1 MQEQQLTT
9 EQQII
14 ASLDKLMAERDSVRE
29 YPSRTEDWENLKIT
43 GVIDMD
49 RLGKRKVFEK
59 GLKGVQAASLPMVQK
74 YNMDSQSELGNI
86 ISDLNKYFKSQRK
99 RIRKDY
105 DNVLYQLSAEL
116 QQNQTYI
123 PSEFDKQLSKLFS
136 EFPVRETLVKPVDFV
151 PYKEQIPTS
160 KFEMV
165 TYLCLASV
173 IYGSYENALDDKQ
186 KLLQKVGRETYT
198 KGLSVFKKVIDEF
211 QSLLLPALQQ
221 FENQGNTKETQDYVK
236 KISKLRK
243 KLGEWEYGVTMG
255 DATRADGYFSNG
267 LYDVS
272 DQDSAYDRLICI
284 ANWMYVWRSGWC
296 GKVSGKYVMY
306 PVLELFGNA
315 LASDVQSKADAIA
328 KYRCIA
334 DYVNHRAAFAK
345 QFSTLTNLTK

>member
-1 MQEQQLTT
+1 MQEQQLTK

-14 ASLDKLMAERDSVRE
+14 IGLDNLIKERDSVRKH
-29 YPSRTEDWENLKIT
+29 PSQTEDWKNLKIT
-43 GVIDMD
+43 GVIDMGD
-49 RLGKRKVFEK
+49 YLGRRKVFEK
-59 GLKGVQAASLPMVQK
+59 GLKGVQATSLPMVQK
-74 YNMDSQSELGNI
+74 YNMDSQSELGSV
-86 ISDLNKYFKSQRK
+86 ISDLNKYFKNQRK

-136 EFPVRETLVKPVDFV
+136 KFPVREAPVKPVDFV

-173 IYGSYENALDDKQ
+173 IYGLYEYALDDKQ

-198 KGLSVFKKVIDEF
+198 KGLPVFKEVIGEF
-211 QSLLLPALQQ
+211 QSLLLPALKQLDNP
-221 FENQGNTKETQDYVK
+221 ENTTKQDDVK
-236 KISKLRK
+236 KISKLRN
-243 KLGEWEYGVTMG
+243 KLGEWDYRVTMG
-255 DATRADGYFSNG
+255 EATRFDGYFANSLN
-267 LYDVS
+267 DVAS
-272 DQDSAYDRLICI
+272 EESAYDRLLDI
-284 ANWMYVWRSGWC
+284 ANWMYIWRSGWC

-306 PVLELFGNA
+306 PVLELFDNA

-328 KYRCIA
+328 EYRCIA
-334 DYVNHRAAFAK
+334 DYVNHRADFIK
-345 QFSTLTNLTK
+345 QVNTLTK